1 MSDRAA
7 RTARAELEE
16 EDRVERERGERTASE
31 HRPAPREPEDEGGWP
46 GLRAIARAL
55 AGLPAFAKL
64 LFRLL
69 SDPRVSLLDRTIFG
83 FTLVYLFVPVDVVPD
98 WLPVV
103 GGLDDLLLVA
113 FSLDRLLYR
122 TDPDV
127 LLEHWDDDPERLL
140 ALRRMLDRAAAALP
154 RWARGL
160 LRAG

>member
-1 MSDRAA
+1 MTDAA
-7 RTARAELEE
+7 TSPEA
-16 EDRVERERGERTASE
+16 GERTERSADGE
-31 HRPAPREPEDEGGWP
+31 TGLERRLARDEEAGEGGWP
-46 GLRAIARAL
+46 GLRGIARAL

-64 LFRLL
+64 LVRLL
-69 SDPRVSLLDRTIFG
+69 GDGRVSLLDRAIFG
-83 FTLVYLFVPVDVVPD
+83 FTLVYLFVPLDLVPD

-140 ALRRMLDRAAAALP
+140 ALRRMLDRTAGALP
-154 RWARGL
+154 RWVRGL

>member
-1 MSDRAA
+1 MSGAVTSREERPEEERAERDRAGA
-7 RTARAELEE
+7 TA
-16 EDRVERERGERTASE
+16 DERRLAV
-31 HRPAPREPEDEGGWP
+31 RESGEGGWP

-69 SDPRVSLLDRTIFG
+69 SDPRVSLLDRSIFG
-83 FTLVYLFVPVDVVPD
+83 FTLVYLFVPVDLVPD

-140 ALRRMLDRAAAALP
+140 ALRRMLDRAAGALP